1 MPCSAWPCAST
12 THYFRQIRVR
22 LLVYC
27 GSGETYCMPLLAVR
41 AKDHLEGP
49 V

>member
-1 MPCSAWPCAST
+1 MRWATRAI
-12 THYFRQIRVR
+12 RQIRVR

-27 GSGETYCMPLLAVR
+27 GSGETYCMPLLAAR
-41 AKDHLEGP
+41 AKDHLEGS